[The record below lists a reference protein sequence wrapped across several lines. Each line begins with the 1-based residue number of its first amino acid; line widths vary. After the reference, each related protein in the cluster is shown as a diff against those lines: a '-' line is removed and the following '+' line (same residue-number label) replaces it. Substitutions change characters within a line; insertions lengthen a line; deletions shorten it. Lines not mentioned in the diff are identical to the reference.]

1 MVPVGSSVMLE
12 LVLAVHSY
20 HVIVYL
26 DVQCLYVSVTIL
38 LVMELTHIHF
48 FFFFFFLRLY
58 KLKLFK
64 NRLRKDNSFSK
75 TKL

>member
-48 FFFFFFLRLY
+48 VLLRLPFY